1 MNTFQQWSR
10 LAVACVLSLGASLA
24 FASVEDE
31 VNQAEDARYAAMIAG
46 DVAAFDAMLGAEFV
60 YHQPSGKV
68 VPKKE
73 YVDAIRSGNIK
84 LKKAERYGVTIN
96 AFGDFATA
104 MGSTRVDVDLNGEFK
119 QLDLRYLNVWARRDG
134 RWVLVARQSAYK
146 PKP

>member
-1 MNTFQQWSR
+1 MKTFQQWSR
-10 LAVACVLSLGASLA
+10 LAVACILGVSASLA
-24 FASVEDE
+24 FAGAKEE
-31 VNQAEDARYAAMIAG
+31 VDQAEDARYNAMIAV
-46 DVAAFDAMLGAEFV
+46 DVAAFDAMLGDEFV

-73 YVDAIRSGNIK
+73 YVEALRSGGIK

-104 MGSTRVDVDLNGEFK
+104 MGSTRVDVELNGEFK

-134 RWVLVARQSAYK
+134 RWQLIARQSAYK
-146 PKP
+146 PK